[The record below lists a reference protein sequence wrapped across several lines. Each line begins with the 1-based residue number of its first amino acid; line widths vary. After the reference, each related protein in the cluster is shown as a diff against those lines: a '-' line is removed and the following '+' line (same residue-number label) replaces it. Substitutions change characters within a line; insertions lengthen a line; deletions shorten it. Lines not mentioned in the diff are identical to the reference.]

1 VPSVPKNDMVF
12 QRTRQKSDT
21 QAMSQQI
28 DEKVVRDILVVGGGL
43 SGLTSAL
50 ALAKCGFQVT
60 LSDRE
65 PESVM
70 RRDDRDGRTT
80 AIASSGRVMLETLGI
95 WSDLASEAEAI
106 LDIRVSD
113 GESRRFL
120 HYDHREVGDVP
131 MGHIVENALLKRAL
145 FDAAHQH
152 PNIIYI
158 PGLAIKNFDVCASR
172 VTAELED
179 GRRIKARLLI
189 GADGRASRVRQQAG
203 IRVTRLDY
211 GQTSLVFTVKHQK
224 PHHGVAHE
232 RFLPG
237 GPLAFLPMSQNRSS
251 VVWTERTQTAR
262 SLLELD
268 DDDLASALSAR
279 FDDCL
284 GDLSILGGRWSF
296 PLSLVNPERQT
307 APRLALVGDAAHGIH
322 PIAGQ
327 GFNLGLRDIAALAD
341 ELAGASKLGLDI
353 GSPEVLRRYQAA
365 RRFDTMTL
373 VLATDGLNRL
383 FSNDIAPLR
392 ALRSTG
398 LGLINRVPP
407 LKRLFM
413 RHAMGVL
420 GDLPSML
427 QGRLP

>member
-1 VPSVPKNDMVF
+1 
-12 QRTRQKSDT
+12 
-21 QAMSQQI
+21 
-28 DEKVVRDILVVGGGL
+28 
-43 SGLTSAL
+43 
-50 ALAKCGFQVT
+50 
-60 LSDRE
+60 
-65 PESVM
+65 
-70 RRDDRDGRTT
+70 
-80 AIASSGRVMLETLGI
+80 
-95 WSDLASEAEAI
+95 
-106 LDIRVSD
+106 
-113 GESRRFL
+113 
-120 HYDHREVGDVP
+120 
-131 MGHIVENALLKRAL
+131 
-145 FDAAHQH
+145 
-152 PNIIYI
+152 
-158 PGLAIKNFDVCASR
+158 
-172 VTAELED
+172 
-179 GRRIKARLLI
+179 I

-237 GPLAFLPMSQNRSS
+237 GPLAFLPMTQNRSS

-268 DDDLASALSAR
+268 DDDLASALSTR

-284 GDLSILGGRWSF
+284 GDLSIVGGRWSF
-296 PLSLVNPERQT
+296 PLSLVNAERQT

-341 ELAGASKLGLDI
+341 ELASASKLGLDI

-383 FSNDIAPLR
+383 FSNDITPLR

-398 LGLINRVPP
+398 LGLINQVPP

-420 GDLPSML
+420 GELPSML